1 MCQVLVTCLKFA
13 GFVAACSVCCIFG
26 SKWVGGDGGGRIYL
40 RRVWSDGVGSPDQSL
55 ATFRA
60 GVVRELHG
68 VGVGV
73 VVRDVLGGVRV
84 ACGAG
89 GVH

>member
-1 MCQVLVTCLKFA
+1 M
-13 GFVAACSVCCIFG
+13 
-26 SKWVGGDGGGRIYL
+26 GDGGGHIYL
-40 RRVWSDGVGSPDQSL
+40 RGVWSDGVGGPDQSL

-60 GVVRELHG
+60 GVVRELRG
-68 VGVGV
+68 VGAGMVIRNV
-73 VVRDVLGGVRV
+73 LSVRG

>member
-1 MCQVLVTCLKFA
+1 MRRVLVTCLKFA
-13 GFVAACSVCCIFG
+13 GFMAACSGCRIFG

-40 RRVWSDGVGSPDQSL
+40 RGVWSDGVGGPDRSL

-60 GVVRELHG
+60 GVVRELRG

-73 VVRDVLGGVRV
+73 VVRDVLGGVRG